1 MKPFK
6 FFPHETG
13 QAQAP
18 PPERELKSF
27 FDEPVAKSQALESTP
42 VPEEDLK
49 EGLDLPVPKA
59 KEEDPLLDELIRN
72 HPNNI
77 ARRKYDL
84 FEFIDFRDEFCS
96 TSIASGEERMA

>member
-13 QAQAP
+13 QSQEP
-18 PPERELKSF
+18 PKERELKSF
-27 FDEPVAKSQALESTP
+27 FDTPVAKSQHALESTP

-49 EGLDLPVPKA
+49 EGLDLLPKS
-59 KEEDPLLDELIRN
+59 KDDDPLLAELIRN

-77 ARRKYDL
+77 ARNKY
-84 FEFIDFRDEFCS
+84 
-96 TSIASGEERMA
+96 A